1 MRSEGVTGAARG
13 LAVAVAAMV
22 GLGAVAFAACSDD
35 ERAHWPPASAATTN
49 GTTTSTTSTGSS
61 GGDGGGGAGA
71 AAGAGG
77 GAAGQAG
84 APAGGSGGAG
94 GLGFGGFGGAGGGA
108 PAFALVAGAL
118 APDFIL
124 EDVNPNSATSGQ
136 PVSPRQFLMR
146 VSGWYFGHST

>member
-1 MRSEGVTGAARG
+1 MI
-13 LAVAVAAMV
+13 
-22 GLGAVAFAACSDD
+22 GLGSVAFAACSDD
-35 ERAHWPPASAATTN
+35 ERAHWPPASTATTN
-49 GTTTSTTSTGSS
+49 GTTTGTTSTTSSS
-61 GGDGGGGAGA
+61 SSTGAG
-71 AAGAGG
+71 GAGG

-118 APDFIL
+118 VPDFIL
-124 EDVNPNSATSGQ
+124 ENVNPSSPTSGQ
-136 PVSPRQFLMR
+136 PVSPRQYLMR